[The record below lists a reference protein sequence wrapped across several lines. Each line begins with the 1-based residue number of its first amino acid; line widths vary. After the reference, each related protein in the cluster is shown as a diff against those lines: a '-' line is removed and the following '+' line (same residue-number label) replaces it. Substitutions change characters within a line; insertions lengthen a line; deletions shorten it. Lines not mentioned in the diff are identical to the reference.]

1 MAARHLAARLA
12 EEPDWRVPL
21 GEFLDGFYLRWP
33 DRAAM
38 ADMLAAPPEAALR
51 AFEEALLAATVEQL
65 AAQWGM
71 PCPRWAADAGYR
83 LVQPR
88 SLAPA
93 WFPPDRLQR
102 GPEAFQNRLLLTD
115 PDPLRRARRP
125 ALPLPSSH

>member
-1 MAARHLAARLA
+1 
-12 EEPDWRVPL
+12 VPL
-21 GEFLDGFYLRWP
+21 GEFLDGFYLRCP

-38 ADMLAAPPEAALR
+38 ADMLAAPLPAALR

-71 PCPRWAADAGYR
+71 PRPQWVADAGYR

-102 GPEAFQNRLLLTD
+102 GPEPFQNRLLLTD
-115 PDPLRRARRP
+115 PDPLRRAMRP
-125 ALPLPSSH
+125 ALPLPSSR